1 MLFDFRSYINILRA
15 IAIFSVVCAHVSTS
29 GGGYFNI
36 LIGNMGTYGV
46 GLFLF
51 LSGYFFS
58 FDKKGIKTF
67 TVSKFKNI
75 FLPWMVCG
83 TLDWLYVVLRK
94 GNINIESW
102 CDSVFVHSH
111 YYFLTVLM
119 ILFFSLYYFR
129 NNIRALY
136 VIFLLSLLSCFLTT
150 KGLLDFIYIYINP
163 FNWAVFF
170 VIGLIVGK
178 YKLMDKII
186 HVSAMSFP
194 YTSMLFLYY
203 IVLIVWDCQ
212 SIKYWGN
219 GNVIFGI
226 AAIGVFMG
234 LAYYLNRSIS
244 IVKRTLCYIGSVSF
258 TIYLIHMPM
267 AGIVSKLTK
276 NIGVVSLQILA
287 PFIVLFVVTSVVW
300 LLLRLSRPLGV
311 NAIVKLIL
319 GVRK

>member
-1 MLFDFRSYINILRA
+1 MPFDFRAYINILRA

-29 GGGYFNI
+29 GGGYLNI
-36 LIGNMGTYGV
+36 LIGDMGTYGV

-58 FDKKGIKTF
+58 FDKKDIKTF
-67 TVSKFKNI
+67 TISKFKNI
-75 FLPWMVCG
+75 VLSWMVCG

-129 NNIRALY
+129 NHIRALY

-170 VIGLIVGK
+170 VIGLIIGK
-178 YKLMDKII
+178 YKLMDKTI
-186 HVSAMSFP
+186 HVSAMSLP

-219 GNVIFGI
+219 GNVIFGL
-226 AAIGVFMG
+226 AAIGVCMG

-244 IVKRTLCYIGSVSF
+244 IVKRTLSYIGSVSF
-258 TIYLIHMPM
+258 TIYLIHMPI
-267 AGIVSKLTK
+267 AGIVSKLTR
-276 NIGVVSLQILA
+276 NIGVDSLQILA